1 MLLLQRKSDKSYRSA
16 QLFPNRVFQL
26 TKSSHVGT
34 GEFCFPHIFFSS
46 IVRVPLYY
54 QTPSPPPPLPI
65 PLSFSLVCTDDHL
78 TDQEK
83 RSSFLEGGR
92 RKEREMSDSRS
103 SSGALEGKFRTRI
116 GAKQTRKE
124 KKVLAVVPHSLNK
137 EKVLPF
143 FSSLFSPRVALL
155 PSNLLGR
162 ILG

>member
-1 MLLLQRKSDKSYRSA
+1 MNSA
-16 QLFPNRVFQL
+16 SR
-26 TKSSHVGT
+26 
-34 GEFCFPHIFFSS
+34 IFFFLQLSEFHC
-46 IVRVPLYY
+46 IIRPL
-54 QTPSPPPPLPI
+54 SPPPPLPI